1 MTQICRYCDFL
12 CINKKPYCSK
22 TKRTMS
28 EAEAKSPNRCH
39 DFVFSI
45 IDAFG
50 EEDHKKEVRT
60 TKTPSK
66 TQCDGQMTL
75 DI

>member
-1 MTQICRYCDFL
+1 
-12 CINKKPYCSK
+12 
-22 TKRTMS
+22 MS